1 MYITKTNEI
10 KNKKCEKGSCKRV
23 MEKEN
28 QRCVLRLVSFSLEK
42 RAVEIKDLKRN
53 AVKVICICITPRKI
67 FQYPRRMHSAV

>member
-42 RAVEIKDLKRN
+42 RAVEVKDLKRN
-53 AVKVICICITPRKI
+53 AVSHLHLHNPQKI